1 MTRLTYELI
10 EDIPRTLETYDRY
23 LMDTIGIDLRG
34 LASRSTG
41 FEGAVDARV
50 GIIPITSGEGV
61 IPGFSEAVKAIL
73 CHLGADAC
81 ILREDVKGFV
91 DALKID
97 ADVVFCA
104 DDDLFAAVN
113 MKTRKVVDNM
123 DSTAL
128 GYLNALEAASSGLSG
143 VSVLVIGVGELG
155 TRIVRLLKD
164 KGCKVLIYDIDGEQ
178 LRKVASSLDV
188 RLVDGVEKG
197 LEQSGLV
204 VDTTP
209 SADVIDEGHL
219 SRISVLS
226 APGVPLC
233 LTTRARRMSSTA
245 KVIHD
250 PLQIGV
256 AVMLFDA
263 LG

>member
-23 LMDTIGIDLRG
+23 LIDTIGVDLPG

-41 FEGAVDARV
+41 FEGVIDARV

-61 IPGFSEAVKAIL
+61 IPGFPEALKAIL
-73 CHLGADAC
+73 CYLGADAY
-81 ILREDVKGFV
+81 ILREDVKGFADV
-91 DALKID
+91 LKMD

-104 DDDLFAAVN
+104 DDDLFAAFN
-113 MKTRKVVDNM
+113 LKTRKVVDNM
-123 DSTAL
+123 DATAG
-128 GYLNALEAASSGLSG
+128 GYVKALELASSGLSG

-155 TRIVRLLKD
+155 ARVVRLLKD
-164 KGCKVLIYDIDGEQ
+164 KGCKVLIHDIDGVR

-188 RLVDGVEKG
+188 RPVDGVKEG
-197 LEQSGLV
+197 LEQTGLV
-204 VDTTP
+204 VDATP
-209 SADVIDEGHL
+209 SAEVIDTDHL

-226 APGVPLC
+226 APGVPLG
-233 LTTRARRMSSTA
+233 LTARAREMSTDA

-263 LG
+263 LR